1 MSILFWICQAVAGA
15 MFIMAGVMKSTQPK
29 EKLAPKMPWV
39 NDYSAGSVK
48 MVGIS
53 ELLGGI
59 GLIVPWATGILPILT
74 PVAAAALGLIMIL
87 AAIYHFRRN
96 EMKAVV
102 FNIVL
107 FLILA
112 LVVYGRGMAVSV

>member
-1 MSILFWICQAVAGA
+1 MNILIWICQAIAGA
-15 MFIMAGVMKSTQPK
+15 MFILAGVMKSTQPK
-29 EKLAPKMPWV
+29 EKLAPKMSWV

-48 MVGIS
+48 LVGLS

-74 PVAAAALGLIMIL
+74 PVAAAALGLVMIL
-87 AAIYHFRRN
+87 AAVYHYRHN
-96 EMKAVV
+96 EMKGIFV
-102 FNIVL
+102 NLVL
-107 FLILA
+107 FLMLA